1 MSTTKEQLEAI
12 WNSNELGWLKRHSTT
27 SKKKEQRKIK
37 ITFFE
42 KVPVYTI
49 EDTVWAGKKD
59 FASSFSYALI
69 NKHFS
74 NSKQWPSNTY
84 ETRFVY
90 D

>member
-1 MSTTKEQLEAI
+1 MNKEQLDAI
-12 WNSNELGWLKRHSTT
+12 WNSNELGWLKRQAKA
-27 SKKKEQRKIK
+27 SKGKEQRRIK

-59 FASSFSYALI
+59 SASNFSYALI

-74 NSKQWPSNTY
+74 DSKQWPSNTY
-84 ETRFVY
+84 ETRFVA
-90 D
+90 